1 MKNSDIKV
9 TSHEGDSSEIREL
22 ELAVYS
28 DRKTEI
34 AFSFDCRDGSIDEVY
49 IDGVALEPE
58 MEAYFDMHFPVNG
71 EFVSVQTMI
80 STAESAF
87 TEICEELMQECK
99 DDEDHI
105 RSESFFNVY

>member
-1 MKNSDIKV
+1 MKKSDIKV
-9 TSHEGDSSEIREL
+9 TNYEGDSSEIREL

-28 DRKTEI
+28 AFLEEI

-49 IDGVALEPE
+49 IDGVALEPY
-58 MEAYFDMHFPVNG
+58 MNAYKGMHFPVNG